1 MQFNS
6 WLFPVFPC
14 LLNFPVLKVAKTT
27 IRIKWRGL
35 WERHHYFCL
44 NCGVRAIDHK
54 AEAWQSSVITITRL
68 ITNCMVGYWV
78 HNVFHIILYAAA
90 LPWACNHFL
99 VVHTWKKGGFV
110 PLFDF
115 FPLFGF
121 YVVMLSV
128 CLSKDLLFLVQLINI
143 MSLGEKINIGKVTD
157 VLVVEV

>member
-1 MQFNS
+1 M
-6 WLFPVFPC
+6 
-14 LLNFPVLKVAKTT
+14 
-27 IRIKWRGL
+27 
-35 WERHHYFCL
+35 
-44 NCGVRAIDHK
+44 
-54 AEAWQSSVITITRL
+54 
-68 ITNCMVGYWV
+68 
-78 HNVFHIILYAAA
+78 
-90 LPWACNHFL
+90 
-99 VVHTWKKGGFV
+99 HTWKKGGFV